1 MLLTLFH
8 HKRRKFAELVDYRR
22 EFFDGVVDLLF
33 GIVPA
38 QAEAD

>member
-8 HKRRKFAELVDYRR
+8 NKRRKFAKLVDYRR
-22 EFFDGVVDLLF
+22 ELFDGVVDLFF
-33 GIVPA
+33 GVVPA

>member
-8 HKRRKFAELVDYRR
+8 NKRRKFAELVNYRG
-22 EFFDGVVDLLF
+22 ELFDGVVDLFF
-33 GIVPA
+33 GIVAA